1 MVIANMTS
9 PSDTATYLYLVRHGA
24 TDANEQRPYIL
35 QGCGI
40 NHGLSETGRKQAL
53 AAAEFL
59 SNHSLQQIYSSPMQR
74 AVETAGIIAER
85 HDIDVQTADG
95 LHECD
100 VGEWEGKDWGSIE
113 RANPDEYHAF
123 MNAPGEN
130 PYLGGESYGDV
141 LRRVEPVL
149 SELLAKHVGETIAV
163 VAHNVVNRAYLG
175 NLLGL
180 DMRQTRRLSQSNT
193 GVNIIRHHKGETSL
207 VTMNAHF
214 HLNGLGE

>member
-1 MVIANMTS
+1 MTS
-9 PSDTATYLYLVRHGA
+9 PTDDTTYLYLVRHGA

-40 NHGLSETGRKQAL
+40 NLGLSETGRQQAL
-53 AAAEFL
+53 AVADFL
-59 SNHSLQQIYSSPMQR
+59 SSHPLREIYSSRMQR
-74 AVETAGIIAER
+74 AVETAGIIAAR
-85 HDIDVQTADG
+85 HDINVQTADG

-100 VGEWEGKDWGSIE
+100 VGQWEGKDWGSIE
-113 RANPDEYHAF
+113 RENPDEYHAF

-149 SELLAKHVGETIAV
+149 GELIAKHAGQTIAV

-180 DMRQTRRLSQSNT
+180 DMRQARRLSQSNT
-193 GVNIIRHHKGETSL
+193 GVNIIRHRDGETSL

-214 HLNGLGE
+214 HLNGLGESSHRL

>member
-1 MVIANMTS
+1 MTS
-9 PSDTATYLYLVRHGA
+9 TSDGTTYLYLVRHGA

-40 NHGLSETGRKQAL
+40 NLGLSETGRQQSL
-53 AAAEFL
+53 AVADFL
-59 SNHSLQQIYSSPMQR
+59 SSHPLREIYSSRMQR
-74 AVETAGIIAER
+74 AVETAGIIAAR
-85 HDIDVQTADG
+85 HDINVQTADG

-100 VGEWEGKDWGSIE
+100 VGQWEGKDWGSIE
-113 RANPDEYHAF
+113 RENPDEYHAF

-149 SELLAKHVGETIAV
+149 GELIAKHAGQTIAV

-180 DMRQTRRLSQSNT
+180 DMRQARRLSQSNT
-193 GVNIIRHHKGETSL
+193 GVNIIRHRDGETSL

-214 HLNGLGE
+214 HLNGLGESSHRL

>member
-9 PSDTATYLYLVRHGA
+9 TSDGTTFLYLVRHGA

-40 NHGLSETGRKQAL
+40 NHGLSETGRQQAR
-53 AAAEFL
+53 AVADFL
-59 SNHSLQQIYSSPMQR
+59 STHLLQEIYSSELQR
-74 AVETAGIIAER
+74 AVETASTIAER
-85 HDIDVQTADG
+85 HNIDVQTVAG

-100 VGEWEGKDWGSIE
+100 VGQWEGKDWGSIE
-113 RANPDEYHAF
+113 HTNPEEYNAF

-149 SELLAKHVGETIAV
+149 GELIAKHAGQAFAV

-180 DMRQTRRLSQSNT
+180 DMRQARRLSQSNT
-193 GVNIIRHHKGETSL
+193 GVNIIRHRDGETSL

-214 HLNGLGE
+214 HLSGLGE